1 MNLILSHESVSVN
14 GKSIPKVY
22 GGFGAGQASILAKQV
37 AEIHGYEVKRINE
50 LMNNNLDW
58 FDEGIDYLD
67 LKPFIAKA
75 YSGVVSNDPSE
86 FLIKSGFYPKIEV
99 KICMRLDY
107 RFFLSEP

>member
-67 LKPFIAKA
+67 LKSFITRVCP
-75 YSGVVSNDPSE
+75 G
-86 FLIKSGFYPKIEV
+86 II
-99 KICMRLDY
+99 
-107 RFFLSEP
+107 